1 MKNVTLELQNAT
13 VSKRHK
19 KHKHVSQSNKKEN
32 KIFVQFK
39 IDSITENQFGIDAI
53 TENRFGID
61 SIIEN
66 RPFLLSRD
74 LVYARPSGSK
84 VDPYQVLDPSNF
96 VLLVIGI
103 L

>member
-19 KHKHVSQSNKKEN
+19 KHKRVNQSNIKEN
-32 KIFVQFK
+32 KIFVKFK
-39 IDSITENQFGIDAI
+39 IDSITENQFEIDAV

-84 VDPYQVLDPSNF
+84 VDPYQVLDPSNIF
-96 VLLVIGI
+96 SQVLGI